1 MKYDALKKKAKNF
14 AVFLAAGLLFLGTAV
29 PARAEDY
36 SAEREGSIRIQLK
49 DLGTGLEQV
58 EFCVYPVGTPFVK
71 DKNVY
76 WALNQELE
84 STGVDLNEL
93 TTGGQIREAAEIL
106 EDAVAGA
113 EIVPEKG
120 YTDANGTVTFPEM
133 EQGVYLIWQTE
144 NAYGCGN
151 HSEVGAA
158 QTVRN
163 TFSGNDAWPHGHS
176 VSPGSEREQSGKN
189 RRQQRCLDMGRN
201 PAAGRRTDPAVC
213 NGCQK
218 A

>member
-93 TTGGQIREAAEIL
+93 
-106 EDAVAGA
+106 
-113 EIVPEKG
+113 
-120 YTDANGTVTFPEM
+120 ANT
-133 EQGVYLIWQTE
+133 
-144 NAYGCGN
+144 N
-151 HSEVGAA
+151 
-158 QTVRN
+158 VRI
-163 TFSGNDAWPHGHS
+163 S
-176 VSPGSEREQSGKN
+176 
-189 RRQQRCLDMGRN
+189 RRFRY
-201 PAAGRRTDPAVC
+201 GRRRS
-213 NGCQK
+213 NENK
-218 A
+218 YK